1 MLRMNVVRRAGRLL
15 GAATVTG
22 VLSLGILAAAPMAAQ
37 ACPGSNAASAPA
49 NSISHVQREIRG
61 GPHALDANGI

>member
-1 MLRMNVVRRAGRLL
+1 MLRTNVVRRAGRLL

-37 ACPGSNAASAPA
+37 ACPGDQAAFGQA
-49 NSISHVQREIRG
+49 NGVSYGQHQPDRE
-61 GPHALDANGI
+61 LFANGI